1 MCVENLNGEKKCN
14 SERNLGSKTWVEKF
28 KITYKQEER
37 LKVVVV
43 IYTVGFQQGK
53 SLAYSVASFSTTGRV

>member
-37 LKVVVV
+37 LKCFRSCSFSLHGKVVVV
-43 IYTVGFQQGK
+43 IYTVG
-53 SLAYSVASFSTTGRV
+53 YI

>member
-43 IYTVGFQQGK
+43 IYTVG
-53 SLAYSVASFSTTGRV
+53 YI